1 MLKRFA
7 RFVVRHRIAV
17 IVFVLLV
24 TGMFGYFARK
34 VSISS
39 DLLNLAPRNNVEL
52 VKLTRNSALF
62 GSGTYVI
69 ISVKSDNAY
78 SFSTLTKIKLIS
90 DELKKLPEV
99 EEVMD
104 PINAKV
110 FKYLFGM
117 LVVKQ
122 SFPAGQIPGSPEE
135 IMKLKEE
142 MLSEPT
148 LKNVVVSENGENLAL
163 YLKMKN
169 DVSPKWIRGE
179 IDRILKPYVGPE
191 KFYVLG
197 RPVIEAQV
205 KDYIQ
210 HDSLRLAL
218 PIVLLV
224 VFVLFMNFQSLRG
237 IVLPL
242 VIMIGNII
250 WTIGLMGIFGKMIT
264 IIGIMLP
271 VMILVN
277 SSSYSIR
284 FLNQYFADIGTEG
297 DKRDNIRKS
306 VVQIAKIIFLAAITT
321 VAGFG
326 ALTPNKIRPMM
337 EIGVFVLIGIIFSM
351 TLSLTFLPALLTLL
365 KKPRRGLR
373 SSWFAARMKVPFQR
387 LGVFIV
393 RNHTVIL
400 IAACAV
406 GLWAVVGIRNIKI
419 DTSWERFFKKSSEI
433 LQTQRY
439 IRSNYG
445 GISTMNLNLETG
457 GDGDLS
463 FKNLEA
469 LRYAEKVEQWV
480 REKGIFGQ
488 STSFAGY
495 VKRAN
500 QLLNGND
507 PRQYKLP
514 ETDADLL
521 KILIMFK
528 MTQFTESISNVITKD
543 FRAANI
549 IVRTSRPDGPEVTAN
564 QLKAFL
570 KEFDKYNAEN
580 KFEGISVELSGTD
593 IVFVSLVDYLVRNQL
608 ISIALSLVVVFL
620 IVAVSFRSIV
630 YGVYSLIPIVFGLL
644 LNFAVMSYFRISL
657 DFITAM
663 ISSIAVGM
671 GVDNSIQYLITFS
684 RTAHDLSLGDRLKL
698 ALVESGVPIF
708 FSALTLIA
716 GFTVLLFSSFKPI
729 LYFGLLINVT
739 MIGCLVGHLFI
750 LPAFICLTKPKAI
763 VSGGGQ

>member
-1 MLKRFA
+1 MLNWFSRFA
-7 RFVVRHRIAV
+7 VRNRIPV
-17 IVFVLLV
+17 IVAVVLI
-24 TGMFGYFARK
+24 TGMFGYFAGK

-39 DLLNLAPRNNVEL
+39 DLLNLAPRNNAEL
-52 VKLTRNSALF
+52 LKLNRNSALF

-135 IMKLKEE
+135 IAKLKEE
-142 MLSEPT
+142 MLSEPI

-169 DVSPKWIRGE
+169 DVKQQRIRGE
-179 IDRILKPYVGPE
+179 IDRILKPYAGPE
-191 KFYVLG
+191 EFYVLG
-197 RPVIEAQV
+197 RPIIEARV

-210 HDSLRLAL
+210 RDSLRLAL
-218 PIVLLV
+218 PIVILV
-224 VFVLFMNFQSLRG
+224 VFVLFMNFRSLRG
-237 IVLPL
+237 IALPL
-242 VIMIGNII
+242 IIMIGNII
-250 WTIGLMGIFGKMIT
+250 WTFGLMGIFGKMIS

-284 FLNQYFADIGTEG
+284 FLNQYFTDIGLEG
-297 DKRDNIRKS
+297 GRRENIGKS
-306 VVQIAKIIFLAAITT
+306 IVRIAKIIFLAAVTT
-321 VAGFG
+321 MAGFG

-337 EIGVFVLIGIIFSM
+337 EIGVFVLIGIVFSM
-351 TLSLTFLPALLTLL
+351 ILSLTFLPALLTLL

-373 SSWFAARMKVPFQR
+373 SSGIAARMKIPFER
-387 LGVFIV
+387 MGEFIV
-393 RNHTVIL
+393 RRHAIIL
-400 IAACAV
+400 VAACAV
-406 GLWAVVGIRNIKI
+406 GIWSVVGFRNIKI
-419 DTSWERFFKKSSEI
+419 DTSWERFFKKGSEI
-433 LQTQRY
+433 LQTQYY
-439 IRSNYG
+439 IRSNFG
-445 GISTMNLNLETG
+445 GISTMNISLVTA

-480 REKGIFGQ
+480 REKGVFGQ
-488 STSFAGY
+488 STSFVGY
-495 VKRAN
+495 IKRAN

-507 PRQYKLP
+507 PRQYRLP

-528 MTQFTESISNVITKD
+528 MTEFTESIGNVITKD
-543 FRAANI
+543 FKASNI
-549 IVRTSRPDGPEVTAN
+549 IIRMTRPDGPEVTAN
-564 QLKAFL
+564 RLKAFL
-570 KEFDKYNAEN
+570 KEFEAFAAEN
-580 KFEGISVELSGTD
+580 RFDGISAELSGTD

-608 ISIALSLVVVFL
+608 VSIVLSLVVVFL

-630 YGVYSLIPIVFGLL
+630 YGVYSLLPIVFGLL
-644 LNFAVMSYFRISL
+644 LNFAAMSYFRISL

-671 GVDNSIQYLITFS
+671 GVDNSIQYLIIFS
-684 RTAHDLSLGDRLKL
+684 RTEHGLPLDERLKL
-698 ALVESGVPIF
+698 ALADSGVPIF

-739 MIGCLVGHLFI
+739 MIGCLIGHLFI

-763 VSGGGQ
+763 VAGSDQ

>member
-1 MLKRFA
+1 MLNRFT
-7 RFVVRHRIAV
+7 RFVVRHRIAI
-17 IVFVLLV
+17 IVSIVLA

-39 DLLNLAPRNNVEL
+39 DLLNLAPRNNAEL
-52 VKLTRNSALF
+52 IKLKRNSALF

-69 ISVKSDNAY
+69 ISVKSENAY
-78 SFSTLTKIKLIS
+78 SLSTLTKIKLIS

-99 EEVMD
+99 QETMD
-104 PINAKV
+104 PLNAKV

-122 SFPAGQIPGSPEE
+122 SFPAGQIPGSPGE
-135 IMKLKEE
+135 IEKLKEE

-148 LKNVVVSENGENLAL
+148 LKNVVVSENGETLAI
-163 YLKMKN
+163 YLKLRE
-169 DVSPKWIRGE
+169 DVNPQKIRGE

-191 KFYVLG
+191 EFHVSG
-197 RPVIEAQV
+197 RPIIEAWV
-205 KDYIQ
+205 RYYIQ
-210 HDSLRLAL
+210 RDSLRLAF

-224 VFVLFMNFQSLRG
+224 VFVLFMNFLSIRG

-242 VIMIGNII
+242 LIMICNII
-250 WTIGLMGIFGKMIT
+250 WTFGLMGIFGKMIT

-284 FLNQYFADIGTEG
+284 FLNQYFADIGSGG
-297 DKRDNIRKS
+297 DKKENIRKS
-306 VVQIAKIIFLAAITT
+306 EVKIAKIIFLAAITT

-337 EIGVFVLIGIIFSM
+337 EIGVFVLVGITFSM

-365 KKPRRGLR
+365 KKPRRGMR
-373 SSWFAARMKVPFQR
+373 SSRIAARMKIPFQR
-387 LGVFIV
+387 LGGFIV
-393 RNHTVIL
+393 RRRTLIL

-406 GLWAVVGIRNIKI
+406 GVWSVVGFRNIKI

-433 LQTQRY
+433 LRTQYY
-439 IRSNYG
+439 IKSNFG
-445 GISTMNLNLETG
+445 GTSSMNLSLEITG
-457 GDGDLS
+457 EGELT

-469 LRYAEKVEQWV
+469 LRFAEKVEQWV
-480 REKGIFGQ
+480 RSKGIFGQ
-488 STSFAGY
+488 STSFVGY
-495 VKRAN
+495 IKRAN

-507 PRQYKLP
+507 PKQYKLP

-521 KILIMFK
+521 KILILFRMA
-528 MTQFTESISNVITKD
+528 QFTESVSNVITKD
-543 FRAANI
+543 FKAANI
-549 IVRTSRPDGPEVTAN
+549 IIRMTRPDGPIATASEMKTFMKDFN
-564 QLKAFL
+564 
-570 KEFDKYNAEN
+570 EFAAEN

-608 ISIALSLVVVFL
+608 ISIAMSLVVVFL

-630 YGVYSLIPIVFGLL
+630 YGLYSLIPIVFGLL
-644 LNFAVMSYFRISL
+644 LNFAAMSYFRISL

-684 RTAHDLSLGDRLKL
+684 RTEHGLPLDDRLEL
-698 ALVESGVPIF
+698 ALADSGVPIF

-716 GFTVLLFSSFKPI
+716 GFAVLFFSSFMPI

-763 VSGGGQ
+763 VKGRDQ